1 MNAERL
7 LELYEQI
14 SEAPNAIAR
23 LRRFVLDLAVRGK
36 LVEQD
41 ATDEPASALV
51 HRLASEKEQLIKNKV
66 IKKPRE
72 LGSDDELIPPH
83 DIPTSWR
90 WCRLDSVGAIVG
102 GGTPSAGDA
111 SNFEEPGS
119 GVAWLTPA
127 DLGSYKDLY
136 ISQGARDLSK
146 KGLASSSATLMPSG
160 AVLFTSRAP
169 IGYVAIAKNP
179 IATNQGFKSV
189 VPYISDCSRFIALTL
204 KALATEIDGKA
215 SGTTFKEVSG
225 KIVAGIPFPLAP
237 LAEQHRIVAKVDE
250 LMALCDRLEEAHKTR
265 EGTRDKL
272 TAATLARLTTPEA
285 LVASET
291 DGTNAPSGAAPN
303 PTEPENAETG
313 SPSGTATAHPSDFA
327 THARFAIE
335 TLPALTSRPDQIKTL
350 RQTILNLAVR
360 GKLVEQDP
368 ADEPVAHF
376 SKDVESER
384 LQWLTEGRSKKQ
396 KALSE
401 LPAEGRPFEIP
412 ETWQW
417 VRLGDLVLHSDSG
430 WSPQTQSF
438 QRNGT
443 EWGVLKVSAVS
454 WGAFD
459 PDANKQVLPGTAPRL
474 QAQVHQGDFLISRA
488 NTAELVAR
496 AVIVEDEPINLMM
509 SDKIVR
515 LSLASCCNHRYLWMA
530 NNRPD
535 YAREYYALNA
545 TGVSP
550 SMKNVSRKVIL
561 DLPIP
566 LPPLAEQHRI
576 VAKVDALMALCD
588 QLEAAL
594 TTADTTRTRL
604 LEALLHEALEPAEKS
619 LEAAE

>member
-1 MNAERL
+1 MNADRL
-7 LELYEQI
+7 LEFYEQI
-14 SEAPNAIAR
+14 SEAPDAIAR

-41 ATDEPASALV
+41 RAGETAKELLGKIANEKEAAGITKSRTRKGSTSDAVVASPLFDLPENWAWTSLAGVSHQIHYGYTASADP
-51 HRLASEKEQLIKNKV
+51 SEKEVRLLRITDIQNDKVEWNTVPGCVLDDKTYEKYALKPHDLLIARTGGTIGKTFLVNEAPVKSV
-66 IKKPRE
+66 FASYLIRVQPTAAISAMYIK
-72 LGSDDELIPPH
+72 LFCGSDTYWEQLRDG
-83 DIPTSWR
+83 SR
-90 WCRLDSVGAIVG
+90 G
-102 GGTPSAGDA
+102 GGQPNVNGQT
-111 SNFEEPGS
+111 
-119 GVAWLTPA
+119 
-127 DLGSYKDLY
+127 LGRL
-136 ISQGARDLSK
+136 Q
-146 KGLASSSATLMPSG
+146 MP
-160 AVLFTSRAP
+160 LP
-169 IGYVAIAKNP
+169 
-179 IATNQGFKSV
+179 
-189 VPYISDCSRFIALTL
+189 
-204 KALATEIDGKA
+204 
-215 SGTTFKEVSG
+215 
-225 KIVAGIPFPLAP
+225 P
-237 LAEQHRIVAKVDE
+237 LAEQHRIVAKIDE
-250 LMALCDRLEEAHKTR
+250 LMALCDRLEEARKAR
-265 EGTRDKL
+265 EETRDKL
-272 TAATLARLTTPEA
+272 TAATLARLTAPEA
-285 LVASET
+285 TAASET
-291 DGTNAPSGAAPN
+291 DGNNAPSGAAPN
-303 PTEPENAETG
+303 QAEQKSTESG
-313 SPSGTATAHPSDFA
+313 YLSGTATTQPSDFH

-588 QLEAAL
+588 RLEAAL